1 VVDNTNTR
9 LVVPL
14 SIAFSVGVIM
24 KVAYTVGRFQPP
36 TIGHKSLIETVKA
49 SAEKAYVFVSSTVT
63 PPVKNP
69 LESKDKLPILK
80 HLVEGVEFVDTA
92 TCEPKCGGAIAAFY
106 HLIDLG
112 HDAKD
117 IKLVVGDDH
126 INDFGPNAPM
136 WDVKAKDGKP
146 AHRFGPGGE
155 VPAGKPLPPA
165 NFVFVK
171 SAKRNPD
178 LEVKDADN
186 MSGTKARQYAK
197 LGRIEDFYIAVGY
210 SESDDRTDAK
220 VVYDKIAGNTG
231 PPAKRVRRGGEEPVP
246 EVLTSADAEFE
257 YPSGGRMRGRKTLRR
272 CRKCGLLKMDS

>member
-1 VVDNTNTR
+1 MVDNTNTR

-36 TIGHKSLIETVKA
+36 TIGHKSLIEKVRE
-49 SAEKAYVFVSSTVT
+49 SGEKSYVFVSSTTT
-63 PPVKNP
+63 PKDKNP
-69 LESKDKLPILK
+69 LESSDKMPILR

-92 TCEPKCGGAIAAFY
+92 TCTPRCGGAIAAFY
-106 HLIDLG
+106 HLVELG
-112 HDAKD
+112 HKAED

-126 INDFGPNAPM
+126 INDFGPAAPI
-136 WDVKAKDGKP
+136 WNSEGK
-146 AHRFGPGGE
+146 RFGPGGE
-155 VPAGKPLPPA
+155 VPAGQPLPAA
-165 NFVFVK
+165 NFVFLK

-178 LEVKDADN
+178 LEVKNSEN

-197 LGRIEDFYIAVGY
+197 LGRIEDFYMAVGY
-210 SESDDRTDAK
+210 SETDDRTDAK

-231 PPAKRVRRGGEEPVP
+231 PPAKRARRGGEEPVP

-257 YPSGGRMRGRKTLRR
+257 YPSRGRRRGRKTLRR

>member
-1 VVDNTNTR
+1 
-9 LVVPL
+9 
-14 SIAFSVGVIM
+14 M

-126 INDFGPNAPM
+126 INDFGPSAPI
-136 WDVKAKDGKP
+136 WNSEGK
-146 AHRFGPGGE
+146 RFGPGGE

-257 YPSGGRMRGRKTLRR
+257 YGGKRRKTLRR

>member
-126 INDFGPNAPM
+126 INDFGPSAPI
-136 WDVKAKDGKP
+136 WNSEGK
-146 AHRFGPGGE
+146 RFGPGGE

-257 YPSGGRMRGRKTLRR
+257 YGGKRRKTLRR